1 MRSVWLSV
9 VIAPLLVSAASAGV
23 FDCQLFRDGSSV
35 STCTMDSSVP
45 NAQCVLSYTTAL
57 MSACVARGEGT
68 NADQLICMFTNPQ
81 EAQALASGALQP
93 GDQADPA
100 ARLAPRGFLAASVTI
115 VNPSSRVARLVYKE
129 KTGEP
134 TLSTVCT
141 RR

>member
-1 MRSVWLSV
+1 MRSIWLSV
-9 VIAPLLVSAASAGV
+9 VIAPLLVSDVSAGA

-35 STCTMDSSVP
+35 STCTMDSSTP
-45 NAQCVLSYTTAL
+45 NAHCVLSYTATL
-57 MSACVARGEGT
+57 MSACVARVEGA

-81 EAQALASGALQP
+81 EAQALVSGVLQP
-93 GDQADPA
+93 GDAV

-115 VNPSSRVARLVYKE
+115 VNSSSRVARLIYKE

-134 TLSTVCT
+134 TLITVCT